1 VTTAPARF
9 QDRVALVTGG
19 ASGIGRATCER
30 LAAEGASVWIADVDG
45 DRATAVAETVPG
57 AHGLRVDVADEA
69 SVRVAVESVLA
80 ADGRIDVLVNNAG
93 VTLGAPLW
101 ETDPADWQRVLDVNL
116 TGVFLG
122 CRAVLPHM
130 IAAGRGAIVNTAS
143 DAGLVGWPGQSAYCA
158 SKGGVVLLTKSA
170 AMDAAPYGVRV
181 NCVCPG
187 FTATPLVDAW
197 IDQQDDPEQA
207 RAEIEQGRPLGRMG
221 RPEEVAAAIAYLA
234 SDEAAF
240 VTGIALPIDGGGTAG
255 G

>member
-1 VTTAPARF
+1 
-9 QDRVALVTGG
+9 
-19 ASGIGRATCER
+19 
-30 LAAEGASVWIADVDG
+30 
-45 DRATAVAETVPG
+45 
-57 AHGLRVDVADEA
+57 
-69 SVRVAVESVLA
+69 
-80 ADGRIDVLVNNAG
+80 
-93 VTLGAPLW
+93 
-101 ETDPADWQRVLDVNL
+101 
-116 TGVFLG
+116 
-122 CRAVLPHM
+122 M

-197 IDQQDDPEQA
+197 IDEQDDPERA
-207 RAEIEQGRPLGRMG
+207 RAEIEHGRPLGRMG
-221 RPEEVAAAIAYLA
+221 RPEEIAAAIAYLA